1 MSKDSSNPRLASILE
16 GVNQFRSVASGI
28 QSPAATSTPKS
39 TREDAPTPSSST
51 TSTVI
56 PSTSADRTASNIV
69 ATPRPIG
76 RSQLI
81 VNTRQKGNP
90 VLNYI
95 RGVPWEYE
103 GKIKPDFV
111 MGASSCAL
119 YLSMDYHL
127 LHPEYISGRISK
139 LGKDFELRVLFVKIK
154 DTNKDIEHLKELTN
168 MAVYTNFTLIVCW
181 SDIEVASYLSNFKA
195 MEKSSRKI
203 IQGQP
208 KQDYNACL
216 IEAVGK
222 IRGINKND
230 AISVV
235 TNYGSL
241 KRAILDDGNNLE
253 SISGWGETKVKR
265 FKAAINEPF
274 IYNKKYPTKQS
285 PSSEHH
291 STVSTPAGES
301 NIS

>member
-1 MSKDSSNPRLASILE
+1 
-16 GVNQFRSVASGI
+16 
-28 QSPAATSTPKS
+28 
-39 TREDAPTPSSST
+39 
-51 TSTVI
+51 
-56 PSTSADRTASNIV
+56 
-69 ATPRPIG
+69 
-76 RSQLI
+76 
-81 VNTRQKGNP
+81 
-90 VLNYI
+90 
-95 RGVPWEYE
+95 
-103 GKIKPDFV
+103 
-111 MGASSCAL
+111 
-119 YLSMDYHL
+119 
-127 LHPEYISGRISK
+127 
-139 LGKDFELRVLFVKIK
+139 
-154 DTNKDIEHLKELTN
+154 
-168 MAVYTNFTLIVCW
+168 
-181 SDIEVASYLSNFKA
+181 

-222 IRGINKND
+222 IRGINKSD

-274 IYNKKYPTKQS
+274 IYNKKYPTEQS

-291 STVSTPAGES
+291 STVSTPASES